1 MQSAEKLDD
10 CLGEFGL
17 FVRGVT
23 RLSAEEIER
32 YEIEPVNAELALI
45 GNIGSS
51 YWPQFSRSP
60 EFADGAPHP
69 LDRWSRRVAEDIS
82 QRLSVQAV
90 YPFDGPPYF
99 PFQQWA
105 RRAEGLEQSP
115 IGVMMHPEFGLW
127 HSYRFALLGRFA
139 LPGAGLGA
147 QKAAGTRLSAD
158 QAAAAFPCLNCASQP
173 CLHTCP
179 VAAFD
184 ARGYAVERCAD
195 YLQQTPQADCHQQGC
210 LARNACPVAP
220 QLRYVAAQGRFHLY
234 AFLQAR
240 QGNRV

>member
-1 MQSAEKLDD
+1 MQPAEKLDD
-10 CLGEFGL
+10 CLAEHGL

-23 RLSAEEIER
+23 RLGAEEIER
-32 YEIEPVNAELALI
+32 HGIDHANTELALV

-51 YWPQFSRSP
+51 YWPQFSQSP
-60 EFADGAPHP
+60 EFADGEPHP
-69 LDRWSRRVAEDIS
+69 LDRWSRRVAEDIA
-82 QRLSVQAV
+82 QRLSLQAV

-105 RRAEGLEQSP
+105 KRAEGLEQSP

-139 LPGAGLGA
+139 LPGAGSGVE
-147 QKAAGTRLSAD
+147 KTAAVNLSAD
-158 QAAAAFPCLNCASQP
+158 ESSAASTCLSCVSKP

-179 VAAFD
+179 VDAFD
-184 ARGYAVERCAD
+184 ASGYAVERCAE
-195 YLQQTPQADCHQQGC
+195 YLQQTPQAECHQQGC

-220 QLRYVAAQGRFHLY
+220 QLRYVAAQGRFHLS

-240 QGNRV
+240 

>member
-1 MQSAEKLDD
+1 MQAAEKLDD
-10 CLGEFGL
+10 YLGEYGL

-23 RLSAEEIER
+23 RLTADEIER
-32 YEIEPVNAELALI
+32 YGIDPVHSELALI

-51 YWPQFSRSP
+51 YWPQFSQSP
-60 EFADGAPHP
+60 EFADGETHP

-105 RRAEGLEQSP
+105 KRAEGLEQSP

-127 HSYRFALLGRFA
+127 HSYRFALLGRFV
-139 LPGAGLGA
+139 LPGAGLEDE
-147 QKAAGTRLSAD
+147 KTVGTNQSAD
-158 QAAAAFPCLNCASQP
+158 QVSAASPCLNCVSKP

-179 VAAFD
+179 VAAVD
-184 ARGYAVERCAD
+184 AMGYAVDQCAD

-210 LARNACPVAP
+210 QARNACPVAP
-220 QLRYVAAQGRFHLY
+220 QLRYVAAQGHFHLH

-240 QGNRV
+240 

>member
-1 MQSAEKLDD
+1 MQPAEKLDD
-10 CLGEFGL
+10 CLREYGL

-23 RLSAEEIER
+23 RLTTEEIGR
-32 YEIEPVNAELALI
+32 YGIDPANLELALI

-51 YWPQFSRSP
+51 YWPQFSQSP
-60 EFADGAPHP
+60 EFTDGALHP

-82 QRLSVQAV
+82 QRLSMQAV

-105 RRAEGLEQSP
+105 SRAEGLEQSP

-139 LPGAGLGA
+139 LPGAEVGGE
-147 QKAAGTRLSAD
+147 KEAGTNRVDPASAVS
-158 QAAAAFPCLNCASQP
+158 PCMNCVTKP

-179 VAAFD
+179 VTAFD
-184 ARGYAVERCAD
+184 ARGYAVDQCAD
-195 YLQQTPQADCHQQGC
+195 YLQKTPQAACHQQGC

-220 QLRYVAAQGRFHLY
+220 QLRYVAAQGHFHLQ

-240 QGNRV
+240 PGNHA